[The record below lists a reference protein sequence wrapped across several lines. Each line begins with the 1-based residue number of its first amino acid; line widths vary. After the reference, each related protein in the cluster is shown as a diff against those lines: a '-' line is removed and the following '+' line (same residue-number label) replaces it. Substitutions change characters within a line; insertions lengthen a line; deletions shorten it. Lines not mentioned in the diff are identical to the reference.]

1 MPLALFNSI
10 TSWFLKRRIDQIQ
23 EFVEHPHKVQERV
36 LLELLDAAKDTELG
50 KLYNFA
56 EVKNYEQFSRNTPLV
71 SYEAFEPYVERAR
84 RGERNVFWHTPIKWF
99 AKSSGTTNAKSK
111 FIPVS
116 EEALQLCHYKSGKD
130 MLCLYLN
137 NNEDSNLFKGKSLR
151 LGGSKQLY
159 EQNGTYFGDY
169 L

>member
-56 EVKNYEQFSRNTPLV
+56 EVKNYEQFSRNTPL
-71 SYEAFEPYVERAR
+71 
-84 RGERNVFWHTPIKWF
+84 
-99 AKSSGTTNAKSK
+99 
-111 FIPVS
+111 
-116 EEALQLCHYKSGKD
+116 
-130 MLCLYLN
+130 
-137 NNEDSNLFKGKSLR
+137 
-151 LGGSKQLY
+151 
-159 EQNGTYFGDY
+159 
-169 L
+169 